1 MNCIPCYGHSL
12 KITDFAAY
20 ILKIV
25 MGENHLVKLEIEVG
39 VTGQRLPL
47 VFSMKRSS
55 NGRLN
60 FENMFEL
67 KWASDDIQRRTA
79 HIVVCLSSNL
89 NAGDQR

>member
-1 MNCIPCYGHSL
+1 
-12 KITDFAAY
+12 
-20 ILKIV
+20 

-47 VFSMKRSS
+47 VFSMKRPS
-55 NGRLN
+55 NGRLT

-67 KWASDDIQRRTA
+67 KWASDDIQRHTA